1 MKKSKNTLLAALAFS
16 AAINLNGC
24 VYGPPFD
31 PSDNFN
37 QNAYGPPPS
46 GYLESELNDASYA
59 PSDNLVQGA
68 YGAPIE
74 EWEIEDN
81 NRSQNGN
88 KGSETQ
94 TDHGDEK
101 NTNE

>member
-31 PSDNFN
+31 PSDNAN

-46 GYLESELNDASYA
+46 GYLESAPDDESYD

-68 YGAPIE
+68 YGAPI
-74 EWEIEDN
+74 
-81 NRSQNGN
+81 
-88 KGSETQ
+88 
-94 TDHGDEK
+94 GDYRESDDES